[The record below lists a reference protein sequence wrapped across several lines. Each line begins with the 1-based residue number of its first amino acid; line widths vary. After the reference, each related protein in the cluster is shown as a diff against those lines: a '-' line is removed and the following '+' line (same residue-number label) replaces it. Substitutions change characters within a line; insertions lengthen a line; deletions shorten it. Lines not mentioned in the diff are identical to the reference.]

1 MEITGTINVTELSAV
16 DKLNDTDTLL
26 LIRKEGES
34 QKCYRIAG
42 SDFRGKSAYEVARDA
57 GYEGTFG
64 EWQEQVKAISNFS
77 VSFDPKSGCLSID
90 S

>member
-34 QKCYRIAG
+34 QIRM
-42 SDFRGKSAYEVARDA
+42 
-57 GYEGTFG
+57 
-64 EWQEQVKAISNFS
+64 
-77 VSFDPKSGCLSID
+77 LSM
-90 S
+90 

>member
-26 LIRKEGES
+26 FIRKEGES

-57 GYEGTFG
+57 GYEGTFV
-64 EWQEQVKAISNFS
+64 EWQEQVKTISKFT

>member
-42 SDFRGKSAYEVARDA
+42 SDFRGKRHTRLLGMQDMKVLSWS
-57 GYEGTFG
+57 G
-64 EWQEQVKAISNFS
+64 
-77 VSFDPKSGCLSID
+77 KSRLKPFLNLRFRLTRSLDVCL
-90 S
+90 